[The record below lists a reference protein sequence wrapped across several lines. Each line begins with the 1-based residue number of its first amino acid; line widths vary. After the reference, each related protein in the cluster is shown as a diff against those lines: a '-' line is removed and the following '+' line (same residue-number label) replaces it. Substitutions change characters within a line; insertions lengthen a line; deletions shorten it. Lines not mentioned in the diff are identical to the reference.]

1 MMNAIYPGTF
11 DPVTNGHFDII
22 ERCSKKF
29 NKITV
34 LVLNN
39 PSKKHMFSVEERIG
53 LLREVTKDLENVEVD
68 SFAGLLVDY
77 MKKNNVKLIVRG
89 LRAVSDFEYEMQ
101 MALMNNRLYD
111 DAETVFMIARS
122 EYSYLSSSIV
132 KEVASFNGNIT
143 GLVPEI
149 VELAMKEKLKGV

>member
-1 MMNAIYPGTF
+1 MKAVYPGTF
-11 DPVTNGHFDII
+11 DPITNGHFDII

-29 NKITV
+29 EKMTV

-39 PSKKHMFSVEERIG
+39 PSKKHMFSVEERIN
-53 LLREVTKDLENVEVD
+53 LINAVTKNFDNVEID
-68 SFAGLLVDY
+68 SFTGLLVDY
-77 MKKNNVKLIVRG
+77 MKEKNVELIVRG

-101 MALMNNRLYD
+101 MALMNNRLYGN
-111 DAETVFMIARS
+111 AETFFLIARNK
-122 EYSYLSSSIV
+122 YSYLSSSIV

-149 VELAMKEKLKGV
+149 VELAIKEKLKGV